1 MVNLVEDEEWHLRLW
16 QRRRWS
22 EREDSLGVDTID
34 ENSIAESLKL
44 EDFLQKNYP
53 LIHEFNEHYRRVV
66 ERSNDE

>member
-1 MVNLVEDEEWHLRLW
+1 MVEDEEWHLKVW
-16 QRRRWS
+16 QRRWWS

-66 ERSNDE
+66 ARSNDE